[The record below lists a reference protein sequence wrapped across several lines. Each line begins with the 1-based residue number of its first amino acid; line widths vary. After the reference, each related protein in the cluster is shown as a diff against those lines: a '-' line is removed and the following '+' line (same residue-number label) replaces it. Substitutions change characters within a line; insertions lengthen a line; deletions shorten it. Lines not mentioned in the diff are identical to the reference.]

1 MVWAYAGSD
10 GCYYTDWQVATQMES
25 GEWVPC
31 MWEEEEGWELV
42 VADDE
47 LVWLI
52 PVERSA
58 LPNWVDVRETSEGYG
73 TKIVDTRT

>member
-1 MVWAYAGSD
+1 
-10 GCYYTDWQVATQMES
+10 
-25 GEWVPC
+25 